1 MDKLICVYLPL
12 GGCENFRKIVLKSHE
27 IYLAVVHAMR
37 MMLLNIKEA
46 SIKKFVVEARNH
58 LVQAISFIFVDCTR
72 PYSYIN
78 NWVVL

>member
-1 MDKLICVYLPL
+1 MNKSSCVYLPL

-27 IYLAVVHAMR
+27 IYLAVAHAMR
-37 MMLLNIKEA
+37 MILLNIKETLIA
-46 SIKKFVVEARNH
+46 RFVVEARNH

-72 PYSYIN
+72 PYWYIN